1 MYKEVE
7 KRELFLVEIVHQT
20 FNGAIVV
27 VVGLRDVNSLILE
40 WRKRIRQKR
49 SLDLG
54 LVSANGLQH
63 IVL

>member
-20 FNGAIVV
+20 LNGAIVV
-27 VVGLRDVNSLILE
+27 VVRDVNSLILE